1 MNVST
6 VRLCSS
12 FVVGVAAGA
21 GIVIFYNA
29 NRSCLGRRA
38 TGITPLRRHS
48 LSAPKEK
55 SSVTAAA
62 NDEIVA
68 EQFTRNVQFFGIEA
82 QKKVADAFVVVIGLG
97 GVCLLYTSD
106 AADE

>member
-21 GIVIFYNA
+21 GFVIFYNA
-29 NRSCLGRRA
+29 NRSCFRRRA
-38 TGITPLRRHS
+38 TGITLLRRHS
-48 LSAPKEK
+48 L
-55 SSVTAAA
+55 TAAV

-82 QKKVADAFVVVIGLG
+82 QKKSPMRSSL
-97 GVCLLYTSD
+97 
-106 AADE
+106 